1 MENLLNIRKM
11 QNIIKKIPGDIPPHS
26 KKESQG
32 YIEDLGKKQKFEL
45 EELLERQ
52 NKILANKQFISK
64 LPDKGEK
71 IVSFRDK
78 LLKELEHRNEVET
91 AAELLSRLNI
101 ASVGKVAMTKLEWTG
116 KYNDKNNENTTKIIE
131 LDSDDEED
139 PLKILAQPTG
149 TGIHKKKIIHV
160 THEESL
166 IKPEDIIEVESF
178 KTDDCLEVEHVRY
191 IIDKVEKTQETNKK
205 RESFK
210 PYKTTK
216 SNVHDPTK
224 EKQRKLPKN
233 WEVTAATPPLI
244 IHGATRVLSINESLK
259 LQKEQ
264 TKKLQKIQAKHAIE
278 RLANQ
283 IGMHNIGPIPQNIG
297 NYHFWHT
304 NKLVSSSSS
313 SENEEE
319 HEVLD
324 EEDNDRSGT
333 VVFTVDSIES

>member
-1 MENLLNIRKM
+1 MSK
-11 QNIIKKIPGDIPPHS
+11 NIIKKIPGDIPLHS

-32 YIEDLGKKQKFEL
+32 YIEDLEIKQKFEL
-45 EELLERQ
+45 EELVERQ

-71 IVSFRDK
+71 IVRFRDK

-91 AAELLSRLNI
+91 AANLLSQLNI
-101 ASVGKVAMTKLEWTG
+101 ASIGKAAITKLEWTG
-116 KYNDKNNENTTKIIE
+116 KYNDKNDENTTKVVE

-149 TGIHKKKIIHV
+149 TGVHKKKIIHIIP
-160 THEESL
+160 EESL
-166 IKPEDIIEVESF
+166 IKPEDIVEIESF
-178 KTDDCLEVEHVRY
+178 KTDNCLDVEHVKY
-191 IIDKVEKTQETNKK
+191 IIDKVEKAQETNKK
-205 RESFK
+205 KEPFK

-216 SNVHDPTK
+216 SNVHDPIK

-244 IHGATRVLSINESLK
+244 IHDATKVLSINESLR
-259 LQKEQ
+259 LQTEQ
-264 TKKLQKIQAKHAIE
+264 TKKLQEIQTKHAIE

-283 IGMHNIGPIPQNIG
+283 IGMHNIGPISQDIG
-297 NYHFWHT
+297 NYQLRHT
-304 NKLVSSSSS
+304 NNLPSSSSS
-313 SENEEE
+313 SDDEEE
-319 HEVLD
+319 YEVQD

>member
-1 MENLLNIRKM
+1 MSK
-11 QNIIKKIPGDIPPHS
+11 NIIKKIPGDIPPHS

-32 YIEDLGKKQKFEL
+32 YIEDLEKKQKFEL

-52 NKILANKQFISK
+52 NKILANKKFISK

-71 IVSFRDK
+71 IVRFRDK

-91 AAELLSRLNI
+91 AANLLSRLNI

-116 KYNDKNNENTTKIIE
+116 KYDENNENTTKIVE

-149 TGIHKKKIIHV
+149 SGIHKKKIIHV

-166 IKPEDIIEVESF
+166 IKPEDIAEVESF
-178 KTDDCLEVEHVRY
+178 KTDNCSDVEHVKY
-191 IIDKVEKTQETNKK
+191 IIDKVEKAQETNKK
-205 RESFK
+205 KEPFK

-216 SNVHDPTK
+216 NNVHDPMK

-244 IHGATRVLSINESLK
+244 IHGPTKVLSIDESLK

-264 TKKLQKIQAKHAIE
+264 TKKLQEIQAKHAIE
-278 RLANQ
+278 RLTNQ
-283 IGMHNIGPIPQNIG
+283 IGMHSIGPIPQNVE
-297 NYHFWHT
+297 NYHFRHT
-304 NKLVSSSSS
+304 NNLISSSSS
-313 SENEEE
+313 SEDEEE

-324 EEDNDRSGT
+324 EEDNDRGRT
-333 VVFTVDSIES
+333 VVFTMDSIES

>member
-1 MENLLNIRKM
+1 MSK
-11 QNIIKKIPGDIPPHS
+11 NIIKKIPGDIPLHS

-32 YIEDLGKKQKFEL
+32 YIEDLEIKQKFEL
-45 EELLERQ
+45 EELVERQ

-71 IVSFRDK
+71 IVRFRDK

-91 AAELLSRLNI
+91 AANLLSQLNI
-101 ASVGKVAMTKLEWTG
+101 ASIGKAAMTKLEWTG
-116 KYNDKNNENTTKIIE
+116 KYNDKNDENTTKVVE

-149 TGIHKKKIIHV
+149 TGVHKKKIIHIIP
-160 THEESL
+160 EESL
-166 IKPEDIIEVESF
+166 IKPEDIVEIESF
-178 KTDDCLEVEHVRY
+178 KTDNCLDVEHVKY
-191 IIDKVEKTQETNKK
+191 IIDKVEKAQETNKK
-205 RESFK
+205 KEPFK

-216 SNVHDPTK
+216 SNVHDPIK

-244 IHGATRVLSINESLK
+244 IHDATKVLSINESLR
-259 LQKEQ
+259 LQTEQ
-264 TKKLQKIQAKHAIE
+264 TKKLQEIQTKHAIE
-278 RLANQ
+278 RLTNQ
-283 IGMHNIGPIPQNIG
+283 IGMHNIGPISQDIG
-297 NYHFWHT
+297 NYQLRHT
-304 NKLVSSSSS
+304 NNLPSSSSS
-313 SENEEE
+313 SDDEEE
-319 HEVLD
+319 YEVQD

>member
-1 MENLLNIRKM
+1 MSK
-11 QNIIKKIPGDIPPHS
+11 NIIKKIPGDIPLHS

-32 YIEDLGKKQKFEL
+32 YIEDLEIKQKFEL
-45 EELLERQ
+45 EELVERQ

-71 IVSFRDK
+71 IVRFRDK

-91 AAELLSRLNI
+91 AANLLSQLNI
-101 ASVGKVAMTKLEWTG
+101 ASIGKAAMTKLEWTG
-116 KYNDKNNENTTKIIE
+116 KYNDKNDENTTKVVE

-149 TGIHKKKIIHV
+149 TGVHKKKIIHIIP
-160 THEESL
+160 EESL
-166 IKPEDIIEVESF
+166 IKPEDIVEIESF
-178 KTDDCLEVEHVRY
+178 KTDNCLDVEHVKY
-191 IIDKVEKTQETNKK
+191 IIDKVEKAQETNKK
-205 RESFK
+205 KEPFK

-216 SNVHDPTK
+216 SNVHDPIK

-244 IHGATRVLSINESLK
+244 IHDATKVLSINESLR
-259 LQKEQ
+259 LQTEQ
-264 TKKLQKIQAKHAIE
+264 TKKLQEIQTKHAIE

-283 IGMHNIGPIPQNIG
+283 IGMHNIGPISQDIG
-297 NYHFWHT
+297 NYQLRHT
-304 NKLVSSSSS
+304 NNLPSSSSS
-313 SENEEE
+313 SDDEEE
-319 HEVLD
+319 YEVQD